1 MDILKAIKKR
11 RSVRGYLDKT
21 IPEQVL
27 CRVLEAARLAPTAAN
42 KQPFKLILVTEKQT
56 KIKLAEASRKQM
68 SIAEAPI
75 VIVGCA
81 FPEESYQNIG
91 GNHTSEEI
99 DVSIVFDHLM
109 LQAAEESLGTCW
121 IGAFDEQQVKA
132 ILNIPSN
139 VKVIGLTPLGYPS
152 RNEFKSG
159 KHMQRKP
166 ISEIILYERYN
177 SHFENSEE
185 R

>member
-27 CRVLEAARLAPTAAN
+27 YRVLEAARLAPTAAN

-91 GNHTSEEI
+91 GTHTSEEI

-152 RNEFKSG
+152 GKEFKSG
-159 KHMQRKP
+159 KHLDRK
-166 ISEIILYERYN
+166 SLNEIILYEKYK
-177 SHFENSEE
+177 EDVCQK
-185 R
+185 